1 MLALAKYVSDLVVA
15 QLGER
20 LIFLFP
26 RERHDITLTVVN
38 HADLFRKEDNLVN
51 VEPEF
56 LPRLLEAVTI
66 ILRQERSR
74 CEVSKIDEI
83 MVAIILAEHGFSGD
97 VIL

>member
-20 LIFLFP
+20 LIFLLP
-26 RERHDITLTVVN
+26 RERHDITLAVVN